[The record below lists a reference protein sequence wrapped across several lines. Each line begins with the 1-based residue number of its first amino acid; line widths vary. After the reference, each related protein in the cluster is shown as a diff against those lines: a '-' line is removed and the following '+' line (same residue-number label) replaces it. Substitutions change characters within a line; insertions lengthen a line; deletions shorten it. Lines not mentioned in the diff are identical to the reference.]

1 MKQTELVLLQM
12 GQDLQDSALALAEL
26 AFQKV
31 DEGNP
36 LMLEVFKDMC
46 EINGCTDLAGL
57 LRNEIARIERRRAAR

>member
-46 EINGCTDLAGL
+46 EINGCTDFAGL